1 MPLQSGSIVL
11 HCPVK
16 MREMS
21 SRAGLIYVWQIFFRK
36 IKTPYFPCRLERRG
50 RKAESDTVSLSGV
63 TGERRADEETRLG
76 VSSHPQ
82 RRGHPLVHSQS
93 TTAEEARANGSKC
106 VSSPLHTYML
116 LCPDSA
122 RASPSVPP
130 RSSSSPSPSLGLP
143 TALSGG
149 ETTDAGVTGAV
160 EGVRGSD
167 EAGRWGQRPREENLD
182 QKKTNEVRAC
192 RVSTIHSSC
201 CVHNHFSLFPRT
213 QFGSRSLNLMLA
225 IVTATS
231 TYVSGRSSMMKGETS

>member
-1 MPLQSGSIVL
+1 M
-11 HCPVK
+11 
-16 MREMS
+16 
-21 SRAGLIYVWQIFFRK
+21 
-36 IKTPYFPCRLERRG
+36 
-50 RKAESDTVSLSGV
+50 

-106 VSSPLHTYML
+106 VCVLPSPLHTYML

-143 TALSGG
+143 TPLSGG

-182 QKKTNEVRAC
+182 QKKTKEVRAC
-192 RVSTIHSSC
+192 RVSTIHSSMLC
-201 CVHNHFSLFPRT
+201 T
-213 QFGSRSLNLMLA
+213 Q
-225 IVTATS
+225 
-231 TYVSGRSSMMKGETS
+231 